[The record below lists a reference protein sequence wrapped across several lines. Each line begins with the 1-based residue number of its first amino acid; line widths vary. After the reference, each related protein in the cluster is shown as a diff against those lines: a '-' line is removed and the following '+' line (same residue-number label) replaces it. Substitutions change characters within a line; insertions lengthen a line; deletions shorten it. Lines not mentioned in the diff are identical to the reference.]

1 MKKTI
6 VIVLL
11 LTIAFPFTIGAIDR
25 ITISSPY
32 VDPAAAENSRFID
45 TLLREAVVRANGFY
59 GDSFSVRYNGVHGA
73 ALEGEKHRG
82 QDTAPKDGSAPH
94 EADDVLNTAYTVKL
108 SAFFNGPQ
116 STMTLTMAPAS
127 RPEGSKAGED
137 GQPAELSSTILGPI
151 TEERSDHI
159 SDLIF
164 LLWSGFNGYFE
175 EEMTAPPR
183 YVEELPADIIG
194 ESIAP
199 SGVMQLYPYSAAVK
213 ADGNI
218 LVGMISRCVEL
229 DRRMRIVREHGSS
242 FVKENNYNFAYGVAV
257 TPGGTIFLKPSAG
270 REVYKLLDSAPRP
283 QRVRVGLDVTGPV
296 VALPDGS
303 VVVIDSAKKKA
314 LRIDG
319 RKRQE
324 LDLFTYE
331 HDYISTAAAGPE
343 GNLWVFDSV
352 EGRIRIYA
360 PDGTMVDSI
369 VPIVDTDV
377 SLNPLAMA
385 VYPDGRFLLY
395 SYNGLSCFGRDGIP
409 IWKMNELDVNG
420 GEPLPQMAGIAID
433 GNSGLIY
440 LADVT
445 GRRIVSLF
453 DTAYAEEY
461 GLRDPETERILEFNK
476 SLSENPGSVDIIM
489 KRALFYEEIG
499 SYELARTNWELILDY
514 DPFHEEALA
523 HLDSIELDVLKTNA
537 EKLHAETVRLL
548 GSLGPESARDLYS
561 QTVRLYER
569 IMRLDPDDAATQ
581 VKVQELKEKF
591 TERSAEPAKQRETFT
606 VVEVSL
612 NNIFPSLLHYY
623 RSNAAGTVTVRNDLD
638 RTVTGITARCSIR
651 KYMDFPV
658 ETAGPDAL
666 APGEEAE
673 IPLNILLNEEVL
685 KLQEDLPIQTQIEI
699 GGKAEGTEVVSVVNK
714 TVSLHRRTA
723 LTWDQSGRLA
733 GFIMPNEEIVS
744 RFSHRVLAV
753 AEGPPGLSTASTAA
767 AANAFTPGTSV
778 PASTD
783 PASPDASVPASTDPA
798 SPGTSVPA
806 SMDPAGLPEKM
817 ARAARICDAVGTY
830 GINYIEDPESPIS
843 RILERKGA
851 IDTVRFPRTTLFIQS
866 GDCDDT
872 TALVGSLLESVGVR
886 TAIMTSPGH
895 VFLAFDSEEPS
906 ENSWLFA
913 SDEFET
919 LVYEKTVW
927 IPVETTIL
935 SEGFVRA
942 WKKASELVRRHK
954 QEGELEFLPVHTLRD
969 VYPPLPLS
977 SETSVAVPIPEP
989 ESVAPLYASSI
1000 KGLRASLYN
1009 RALQSLLER
1018 VETLSG
1024 IKKVKIGNRIGVLHA
1039 RFGSVEEA
1047 KKSFIANIEE
1057 APQFLPSYVNAAN
1070 IMLQENRPLEAREI
1084 LEKGIDLQPD
1094 SPLLNLLM
1102 ARTYVLTEDAAE
1114 ASRYF
1119 RVVEAEAPETASRFE
1134 HFFGAGTVGR
1144 TGTGQ
1149 AETAER
1155 AGTEGPDFPFIWPSE

>member
-6 VIVLL
+6 VIVIL
-11 LTIAFPFTIGAIDR
+11 LTVAFPFTGAAIDR

-32 VDPAAAENSRFID
+32 VDPAAAENGRFID
-45 TLLREAVVRANGFY
+45 KLLREAVVQANGFY
-59 GDSFSVRYNGVHGA
+59 SDSFSVRYDGGHGA
-73 ALEGEKHRG
+73 ALGGDITLDETTEV
-82 QDTAPKDGSAPH
+82 TNA
-94 EADDVLNTAYTVKL
+94 VYTVKL

-127 RPEGSKAGED
+127 RPGGSKAGED

-151 TEERSDHI
+151 TEERSNHI
-159 SDLIF
+159 SDLLF

-213 ADGNI
+213 SDGNI

-242 FVKENNYNFAYGVAV
+242 FVEENNYNFAYGVSV

-270 REVYKLLDSAPRP
+270 REVYKLIEGAARP

-303 VVVIDSAKKKA
+303 VVVIDIAKKKA

-319 RKRQE
+319 RKKQE

-369 VPIVDTDV
+369 VPIVDTDI

-409 IWKMNELDVNG
+409 IWKMIELDVNG
-420 GEPLPQMAGIAID
+420 GEPLPQMAGIAVD

-445 GRRIVSLF
+445 GRRIISLF

-476 SLSENPGSVDIIM
+476 SLSENPGSVDILM

-514 DPFHEEALA
+514 DPFHEEALSR
-523 HLDSIELDVLKTNA
+523 LDSIELDVLKTNA

-548 GSLGPESARDLYS
+548 GALGPESARDLYS

-581 VKVQELKEKF
+581 ARVQELKEKF
-591 TERSAEPAKQRETFT
+591 TERSAEPAQQRETFT

-623 RSNAAGTVTVRNDLD
+623 RSNAAGSVTVRNDLD

-651 KYMDFPV
+651 KYIDFPV

-685 KLQEDLPIQTQIEI
+685 KLQEDLPIQAHIEI

-753 AEGPPGLSTASTAA
+753 AEGPPGLSAA
-767 AANAFTPGTSV
+767 PTDTPAT
-778 PASTD
+778 
-783 PASPDASVPASTDPA
+783 
-798 SPGTSVPA
+798 
-806 SMDPAGLPEKM
+806 GLPEKM

-843 RILERKGA
+843 QILEQKGA

-919 LVYEKTVW
+919 LVYERTVW

-969 VYPPLPLS
+969 AYPPLPLS
-977 SETSVAVPIPEP
+977 TETSLAVPIPEP

-1009 RALQSLLER
+1009 RALDSLFER

-1084 LEKGIDLQPD
+1084 LEKGIYLQPD

-1114 ASRYF
+1114 AWRYF

-1134 HFFGAGTVGR
+1134 QFFG

-1149 AETAER
+1149 PETAER